1 MTPSVRGRN
10 LNSMRRTVF
19 ASALPLAMTCIAG
32 RGAAQVVP
40 GRDLLEL
47 PIATVAEAPVLA
59 TLAGDGLW
67 NPATIL
73 LRGGARM
80 RITAASLEGPHDQ
93 GVSAQLVAAAYAL
106 DPRTTIGLAVS
117 RAAVS
122 DLIRTEDDPQSVGGE
137 IPYHTIVASATVAR
151 RTHAYFTAALA
162 FRYRHGELDG
172 DRSGALGIDGGVMAD
187 GFGFRDARIAA
198 STFLWRPANDA
209 AERTRYSIGG
219 DARLAG
225 SDTLR
230 EVRVGYGG
238 AYTEQLSREHYLFAS
253 GRFRHVEAR
262 VGTIRLSAYGNADWR
277 FRVGIGVHHARY
289 MVGVAREETGAGLRP
304 TYAFTLT
311 STRH

>member
-1 MTPSVRGRN
+1 MTPPARSHN
-10 LNSMRRTVF
+10 LKSMRRTVF

-32 RGAAQVVP
+32 SGAAQIVP

-47 PIATVAEAPVLA
+47 PSGTVAEAPVLA

-73 LRGGARM
+73 LRDGARI
-80 RITAASLEGPHDQ
+80 RISAASLEGPRDQ
-93 GVSAQLVAAAYAL
+93 GVSAQLIAASYAL
-106 DPRTTIGLAVS
+106 RSRTTVGLAVS
-117 RAAVS
+117 RASVS

-137 IPYHTIVASATVAR
+137 IPYHTIVASATIAR
-151 RTHAYFTAALA
+151 RTNAYFTAAIA

-172 DRSGALGIDGGVMAD
+172 DRSGALGIDGGVVAD
-187 GFGFRDARIAA
+187 DFGFRDARIAA
-198 STFLWRPANDA
+198 STFLWRPADDA

-219 DARLAG
+219 DVRVAG
-225 SDTLR
+225 ADTLR
-230 EVRVGYGG
+230 EVRAGYAG
-238 AYTEQLSREHYLFAS
+238 AYTEQLSREHYVFVG
-253 GRFRHVEAR
+253 GRFKYVEAR

>member
-1 MTPSVRGRN
+1 MTPLVRGRN
-10 LNSMRRTVF
+10 LKSMRRTVF
-19 ASALPLAMTCIAG
+19 ASTLSVAMACFACAAG
-32 RGAAQVVP
+32 AQTVP

-47 PIATVAEAPVLA
+47 PIGTVAEAPVLA

-73 LRGGARM
+73 LRNGARI
-80 RITAASLEGPHDQ
+80 RISAASLEGPRDQ

-106 DPRTTIGLAVS
+106 RPRTTVGLAVS

-137 IPYHTIVASATVAR
+137 IPYHTIVASATIAR
-151 RTHAYFTAALA
+151 RTHAFFTAALA
-162 FRYRHGELDG
+162 VRYRYGELDG
-172 DRSGALGIDGGVMAD
+172 ARSGALGLDGGFMAD

-209 AERTRYSIGG
+209 AERTRFSVGADG
-219 DARLAG
+219 RVVGTD
-225 SDTLR
+225 SLR
-230 EVRVGYGG
+230 EVRAGYAA
-238 AYTEQLSREHYLFAS
+238 AYTEQLSREHYVFAG
-253 GRFRHVEAR
+253 GRFKSVEAR
-262 VGTIRLSAYGNADWR
+262 VGTVHLSAYGNADWR